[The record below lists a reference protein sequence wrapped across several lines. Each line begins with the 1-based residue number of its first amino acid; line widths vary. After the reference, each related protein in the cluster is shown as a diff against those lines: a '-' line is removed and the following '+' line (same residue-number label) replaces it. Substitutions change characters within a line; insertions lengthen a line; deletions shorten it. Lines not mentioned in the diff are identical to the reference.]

1 MPESIKSFK
10 FGSHDVNV
18 RRTRTR
24 MSGEFDSRKDS
35 LSIKFE
41 QRPRM
46 FVAEPIQKVVFNETF
61 IAKNTHP
68 YSDLAIKLFVI

>member
-1 MPESIKSFK
+1 
-10 FGSHDVNV
+10 
-18 RRTRTR
+18 

-35 LSIKFE
+35 LLIKFE